1 MTGFLY
7 NVLNKLGY
15 HHPFH
20 PTQVTMPIGLVM
32 GAFIFAVVA
41 LAFRRKRLMVTP
53 LHCIILACIWVF
65 PTMILGIMDW
75 QHFYGGAW
83 ILPIK
88 VKLITASFL
97 GVLLCLSVFLGHR
110 YGSTSIKLLP
120 IYFLCFCAVTVLG
133 YFGGELTYAGR
144 IINGPKAYA
153 VGQQIFSAYCTT
165 CHPGGGNTID
175 PSKPILRSGLLQN
188 QDVFNMWLRHPAEP
202 MPPFP
207 SSKISD
213 DQVKELYA
221 YIRNVL
227 MTK

>member
-1 MTGFLY
+1 M
-7 NVLNKLGY
+7 
-15 HHPFH
+15 
-20 PTQVTMPIGLVM
+20 
-32 GAFIFAVVA
+32 
-41 LAFRRKRLMVTP
+41 
-53 LHCIILACIWVF
+53 
-65 PTMILGIMDW
+65 
-75 QHFYGGAW
+75 
-83 ILPIK
+83 K
-88 VKLITASFL
+88 V
-97 GVLLCLSVFLGHR
+97 
-110 YGSTSIKLLP
+110 LP

-153 VGQQIFSAYCTT
+153 VGQQIFSAHCTA
-165 CHPGGGNTID
+165 CHPGGGNAID